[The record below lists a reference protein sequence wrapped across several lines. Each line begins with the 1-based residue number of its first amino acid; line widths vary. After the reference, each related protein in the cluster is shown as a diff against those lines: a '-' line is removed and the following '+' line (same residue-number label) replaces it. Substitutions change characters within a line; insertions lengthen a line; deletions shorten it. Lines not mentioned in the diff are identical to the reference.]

1 MSHVTKTLVVVKE
14 VMANAS
20 GAGKGHS
27 LSNHLIFSCR
37 ERPLLEGKV
46 KNDACRFILWYMS
59 IGVAF
64 CSQCHNKKVFSNYK
78 LQSFIL
84 MHSSLFGKGKNLN
97 EHYCHTSSTR
107 RRSFV

>member
-27 LSNHLIFSCR
+27 LSNRLIFSCR

-46 KNDACRFILWYMS
+46 KNDCVPLYFMVYVDSSGFL
-59 IGVAF
+59 
-64 CSQCHNKKVFSNYK
+64 FSV
-78 LQSFIL
+78 S
-84 MHSSLFGKGKNLN
+84 
-97 EHYCHTSSTR
+97 
-107 RRSFV
+107 